1 MKRLIINCLVMMIMA
16 TSVEAQTNNG
26 KQEKK
31 DAIQLSRYTQLRN
44 IPPVDQMN
52 PLRVVVKT
60 KIPQNIKTIGNT
72 VKFLLIRSGY
82 KLADESVLSHETK
95 ALLSLSLPQIHRK
108 LGPMTLDTLLSTLAG
123 ESFSLLVDPVHRKIG
138 YELTSNLE
146 RI

>member
-60 KIPQNIKTIGNT
+60 EIPQNIKTIGNT

-82 KLADESVLSHETK
+82 KLANESVLSHETK

>member
-16 TSVEAQTNNG
+16 TGVEAQTNNG
-26 KQEKK
+26 KQETK

-60 KIPQNIKTIGNT
+60 EIPQNIKTIGNT

-138 YELTSNLE
+138 YELTRNLE